1 MLQTRIMELMVTPQ
15 LPTYKK
21 KGSNENLTMWSR
33 SLRHYPFIYIYI
45 YSIYV
50 YHSFLSLAQGLICL
64 FYKIT
69 NQTYLP
75 QSVTRD
81 YKLFVQLTA
90 RQECNQIRQ
99 GILISFIWPNISIW
113 WMFNLGGKSLNGF
126 GFCCQINLS
135 RFLILKGDFQYL
147 G

>member
-1 MLQTRIMELMVTPQ
+1 MIFFFNFFFLLYFIVSDSPWDLKNKVILHASYMLQTRIMELMVTPQ

-99 GILISFIWPNISIW
+99 EPS
-113 WMFNLGGKSLNGF
+113 K
-126 GFCCQINLS
+126 
-135 RFLILKGDFQYL
+135 
-147 G
+147 